1 MDRTV
6 ERFGT
11 LVVCSGSLA
20 GELCM
25 LPWQAQLAL
34 QELCPL
40 FQMMELLTV
49 YLLYATAFQVH
60 AELSNRIV

>member
-1 MDRTV
+1 MDGTV
-6 ERFGT
+6 EQFGT
-11 LVVCSGSLA
+11 LVDCSGLLV

-25 LPWQAQLAL
+25 LLWQAQLAL

-49 YLLYATAFQVH
+49 YQLLSETC
-60 AELSNRIV
+60 